1 MGVFRTEAQG
11 IARGRQRRETAIF
24 SDNCTGLWPDG
35 KQESQAVALVSAALA
50 ASCAEWTAK
59 YATYDIFEARV
70 PRASRSSGSAPDAV
84 VELGG
89 VVSSGMRASV
99 AKRCVVVG
107 EKARAARAK
116 TGS

>member
-1 MGVFRTEAQG
+1 MR
-11 IARGRQRRETAIF
+11 
-24 SDNCTGLWPDG
+24 
-35 KQESQAVALVSAALA
+35 AALA
-50 ASCAEWTAK
+50 ASCAEWTAE
-59 YATYDIFEARV
+59 YATYGIFEALV
-70 PRASRSSGSAPDAV
+70 PRVSSRSSGSAPDAV

-116 TGS
+116 TGSWRLENRFLPGPNYIPHDA